1 MTKTDGI
8 LNQSISASL
17 TKSKWAT
24 LFESHISLAA
34 LSAVGV
40 VAFFWPFFIKSSGG
54 VNSAHSLD
62 APYIFIL
69 LAPLL
74 VVLAISEVAS
84 KRLDVK
90 MLAVLAI
97 LAATMA
103 ALRLPSP
110 GVEGL
115 EPMWFLLIVAS
126 YIFGGSFGF
135 LLGTVG
141 MATSA
146 LITGGIGPWLPF
158 QMIAAGWV
166 GLFTSIL
173 PRRVIRARSRLE
185 IVVMAIYGVIA
196 ALFYGAIMNLWFWP
210 FSGGQSTSISY
221 IQGASITTNI
231 SHFLVFDLSTSLTF
245 DVPRAVLTF
254 FLIIFAG
261 PALMRALRRVAA
273 KGNISVK

>member
-1 MTKTDGI
+1 MSKVND
-8 LNQSISASL
+8 ASDV
-17 TKSKWAT
+17 
-24 LFESHISLAA
+24 A
-34 LSAVGV
+34 LSGLNHDRPKSNRLETHLPLIALTVVGV
-40 VAFFWPFFIKSSGG
+40 VAFFWPFFAKASGT

-62 APYIFIL
+62 APWIFIV

-74 VVLAISEVAS
+74 VALATSEVSS

-115 EPMWFLLIVAS
+115 EPMWFVLIIAARV
-126 YIFGGSFGF
+126 FGGSFGF

-166 GLFTSIL
+166 GLLTATIPTRIIKPGSK
-173 PRRVIRARSRLE
+173 LE
-185 IVVMAIYGVIA
+185 TLLLAFYGVLA

-210 FSGGQSTSISY
+210 FAAGGTTSISY
-221 IQGASITTNI
+221 LQGASIATNL
-231 SHFLVFDLSTSLTF
+231 SHFAVFDLSTSLTF
-245 DVPRAVLTF
+245 DVPRAILTCM
-254 FLIIFAG
+254 LIIFAG
-261 PALMRALRRVAA
+261 PALMRVLRRVAA
-273 KGNISVK
+273 KGNISIR

>member
-1 MTKTDGI
+1 MTKINDLVSDLPPLHRSRTRKPNLI
-8 LNQSISASL
+8 
-17 TKSKWAT
+17 
-24 LFESHISLAA
+24 ESHLSLIA

-40 VAFFWPFFIKSSGG
+40 VAFFWPFFIKASGS

-62 APYIFIL
+62 APWIFII

-74 VVLAISEVAS
+74 VGLAISEVAS

-115 EPMWFLLIVAS
+115 EPMWFVLIVAARV
-126 YIFGGSFGF
+126 FGGSFGF
-135 LLGTVG
+135 LLGTIG

-166 GLFTSIL
+166 GLFTSVVPVRGVKLGSKMETIL
-173 PRRVIRARSRLE
+173 LAV
-185 IVVMAIYGVIA
+185 YGVVA

-210 FSGGQSTSISY
+210 FASGALTSISFV
-221 IQGASITTNI
+221 QGASIATNL
-231 SHFLVFDLSTSLTF
+231 SHFVIFDLSTSLTF

-273 KGNISVK
+273 KGNISVR

>member
-1 MTKTDGI
+1 MTNTNELLSGSQ
-8 LNQSISASL
+8 LPLRPSSGRRRF
-17 TKSKWAT
+17 
-24 LFESHISLAA
+24 FESHLALIA

-40 VAFFWPFFIKSSGG
+40 VSFFWPFFVKASGT
-54 VNSAHSLD
+54 VNTAHSLD
-62 APYIFIL
+62 APWIFIV

-74 VVLAISEVAS
+74 VALAISEVAS

-115 EPMWFLLIVAS
+115 EPMWFVLIVAARV
-126 YIFGGSFGF
+126 FGGSFGF
-135 LLGTVG
+135 LLGTIG

-146 LITGGIGPWLPF
+146 LITGGVGPWLPF

-166 GLFTSIL
+166 GLFTSTIPAKGVRIGSKTETSL
-173 PRRVIRARSRLE
+173 LAV
-185 IVVMAIYGVIA
+185 YGVVA

-210 FSGGQSTSISY
+210 FTSGTATSISY
-221 IQGASITTNI
+221 LQGASIATNF
-231 SHFLVFDLSTSLTF
+231 SHFVIFDLSTSLTF
-245 DVPRAVLTF
+245 DVPRAALTF

-273 KGNISVK
+273 RGNISVR